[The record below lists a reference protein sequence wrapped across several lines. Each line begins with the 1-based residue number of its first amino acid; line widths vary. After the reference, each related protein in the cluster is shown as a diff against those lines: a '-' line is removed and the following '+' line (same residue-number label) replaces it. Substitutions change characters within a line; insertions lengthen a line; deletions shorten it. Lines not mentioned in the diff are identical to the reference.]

1 MHAEALSG
9 AHSELEAIR
18 ADLSAAATAAAEHSG
33 ESAAATQREVEL
45 GDRVDALEANLSA

>member
-33 ESAAATQREVEL
+33 ESAAASQREVEL
-45 GDRVDALEANLSA
+45 GDRVDALESNLSA